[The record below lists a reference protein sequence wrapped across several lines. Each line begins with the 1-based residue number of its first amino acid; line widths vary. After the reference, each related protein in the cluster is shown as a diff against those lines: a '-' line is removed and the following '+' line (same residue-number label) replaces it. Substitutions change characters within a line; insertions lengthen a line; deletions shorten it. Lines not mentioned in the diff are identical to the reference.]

1 MVEVPPDSVA
11 TFANDGSYQVHEQAG
26 PHVWFLIFNV
36 KEGPLADKKVRQAVN
51 YAIDKKALVE
61 NVLQGTAEVAAGPT
75 PPAFSWA
82 YNDSLNPYPYD
93 PDKAA
98 ALIKEAG
105 HEGERQGNGRQPVRE
120 SRSAVVR
127 NLRERAQAYTMRLR
141 GRARERAKGREWV
154 SEE

>member
-1 MVEVPPDSVA
+1 MVREKEK
-11 TFANDGSYQVHEQAG
+11 G
-26 PHVWFLIFNV
+26 
-36 KEGPLADKKVRQAVN
+36 KEGDTQNLTNMCTYVYICLYVYICIPGDSGFVTLYTEEQ
-51 YAIDKKALVE
+51 
-61 NVLQGTAEVAAGPT
+61 VLHGPGCHL
-75 PPAFSWA
+75 FLSK
-82 YNDSLNPYPYD
+82 LEE
-93 PDKAA
+93 
-98 ALIKEAG
+98 EAG